1 MEAKATPLLKF
12 IKENQKN
19 QLVIPIYQ
27 RLYSWEKEQCKELWD
42 DIIKIGGNDKMD
54 GHFIGS
60 ILYVLDGITHSDNA
74 LLIIDGQQRLTTI
87 TLLLTALRD
96 HLSDEVKRKEIED
109 HYLINSDKDGD
120 KKFRLILSDSDKD
133 TLLSLIDKDR
143 RKPSEP
149 SSKIVENFKL
159 FEKWVSNTDKLETIF
174 KGLDKLM
181 IVEIALEKG
190 KDDPQL
196 IFESM
201 NLKGIKLTQTDLIR
215 SYIIMETEVEK
226 REGFY
231 NKYWRA
237 MEEKF
242 KQNAMEEKFKQ
253 NAMEEKFKQNKELFD
268 RFVRHYLTIKT
279 REIPNNNE
287 VYVALKDYRQK
298 EGIGIEDLLKD
309 LQKYC
314 EYFCQIVFK
323 KEENKDLN
331 KALGFLVDLK
341 MDVIYPLLL
350 ELYSDYRDGVL
361 SEDDFRSSIA
371 LIESYICRRKVCG
384 IPSNGLNKFFA
395 SFVRYI
401 QKDEYFKSLK
411 AHFGL
416 SGNNQR
422 FPDDDEFKE
431 KFIRKDFYKFE
442 LIKYFFDRMENFGRQ
457 ERVYTR
463 EYTIEH
469 IMSQKLTEEWEKDLG
484 QDHERIHTQYLH
496 TIGNLTLTGYN
507 SEYSNKSFQ
516 EKRDM
521 EKGFKNSPLRLNQ
534 GLKDSFGEEEI
545 KKRAN
550 DLADLALK
558 IWTYPK
564 LDAETLEKYKPKKD
578 KKAETLEKYKPK
590 KDKKAETLEK
600 YKPKKENKPK
610 KEKKVYDLS
619 SYKFGSHS
627 RELFD
632 TLRREIKALD
642 ERIAESF
649 MKAYITYRFDT
660 IFMSIVPSKNG
671 LTLMLKIKF
680 SELQDEIKEKLEIR
694 DVSNIGHACIGDIEI
709 KLETKENIP
718 YCLGLIKQVLE
729 KQMGSRN
736 RQ

>member
-1 MEAKATPLLKF
+1 MEADVITLLNF
-12 IKENQKN
+12 IKDNQKN

-27 RLYSWEKEQCKELWD
+27 RLYSWEKEQCKQLWD
-42 DIIKIGGNDKMD
+42 DIIKVGGNDKMD

-96 HLSDEVKRKEIED
+96 HLNDEDEFLKKFSRQNIQN

-120 KKFRLILSDSDKD
+120 KKFRLILSESDKD
-133 TLLSLIDKDR
+133 TLLSLIDENR

-159 FEKWVSNTDKLETIF
+159 FEEWIGENTDKLETIF
-174 KGLDKLM
+174 KGLEKLM
-181 IVEIALEKG
+181 IVEIALEKE

-201 NLKGIKLTQTDLIR
+201 NSKGIELTQTDLIR
-215 SYIIMETEVEK
+215 NYVIMETEIEK
-226 REGFY
+226 QEGFY

-237 MEEKF
+237 MEE
-242 KQNAMEEKFKQ
+242 E
-253 NAMEEKFKQNKELFD
+253 FKQNKKWFD

-279 REIPNNNE
+279 REIPNINK
-287 VYVALKDYRQK
+287 VYVVLKDYQQK

-314 EYFCQIVFK
+314 GYFCRIVFK
-323 KEENKDLN
+323 KEADKDLN
-331 KALGFLVDLK
+331 KDLGFLVDLE

-350 ELYSDYRDGVL
+350 ELYSDYSDKVL
-361 SEDDFRSSIA
+361 SKDDFRRSID
-371 LIESYICRRKVCG
+371 LIESYICRRAVCG
-384 IPSNGLNKFFA
+384 LGTNSLNKVFP
-395 SFVRYI
+395 SFTKHI

-411 AHFGL
+411 AHFGSL
-416 SGNNQR
+416 TEKQR
-422 FPDDDEFKE
+422 FPNNDEFKDC
-431 KFIRKDFYKFE
+431 FITIDFYRFK
-442 LIKYFFDRMENFGRQ
+442 KNRYFFERLENFDRE
-457 ERVYTR
+457 ERVYTH

-469 IMSQKLTEEWEKDLG
+469 IMPQTLTEEWERDLG
-484 QDHERIHTQYLH
+484 ENFQEIHDKYLH

-507 SEYSNKSFQ
+507 REYSNKFFQ
-516 EKRDM
+516 EKQGM

-534 GLKDSFGEEEI
+534 SLRDLESFGEEEI

-558 IWTYPK
+558 IWTYPN
-564 LDAETLEKYKPKKD
+564 LDAETLEKY
-578 KKAETLEKYKPK
+578 
-590 KDKKAETLEK
+590 
-600 YKPKKENKPK
+600 KPK

-619 SYKFGSHS
+619 SYKFSSHS

-632 TLRREIKALD
+632 ILSKEIKALD
-642 ERIAESF
+642 EKIVENF
-649 MKAYITYRFDT
+649 NQDYISYKF
-660 IFMSIVPSKNG
+660 SKNFVDIVVQ
-671 LTLMLKIKF
+671 TKDLKLYLNMKF
-680 SELQDEIKEKLEIR
+680 NELQDEKNLAR
-694 DVSNIGHACIGDIEI
+694 DMTNKGHLGNGDIEV
-709 KLETKENIP
+709 KLETKENIS
-718 YCLGLIKQVLE
+718 YCLGLIKQALE
-729 KQMGSRN
+729 KQMGGRN

>member
-1 MEAKATPLLKF
+1 MSLIDRGDYSIYGVKKVKSASSFIKMHAVKSAKSRSAIMDAEATTLLKF
-12 IKENQKN
+12 IKDNQKN

-27 RLYSWEKEQCKELWD
+27 RLYSWEKEQCKQLWD

-60 ILYVLDGITHSDNA
+60 ILYVLDGITHSNNV

-96 HLSDEVKRKEIED
+96 HWSDKRKEIED

-120 KKFRLILSDSDKD
+120 KKFRLILSESDKD

-159 FEKWVSNTDKLETIF
+159 FEEWVSNTDKLETIF
-174 KGLDKLM
+174 KGLEKLM

-190 KDDPQL
+190 KDEPQL

-201 NLKGIKLTQTDLIR
+201 NSKGMELTQTDLIR
-215 SYIIMETEVEK
+215 NYIIMETEDEK
-226 REGFY
+226 QEGFY

-242 KQNAMEEKFKQ
+242 KQDEK
-253 NAMEEKFKQNKELFD
+253 LFD

-279 REIPNNNE
+279 REIPNINK

-314 EYFCQIVFK
+314 GYFCQIAFK
-323 KEENKDLN
+323 KETDKETDKDLN
-331 KALGFLVDLK
+331 KALGFLVDLE
-341 MDVIYPLLL
+341 MDVVYPLLL
-350 ELYSDYRDGVL
+350 ELYSDYSDGVL
-361 SEDDFRSSIA
+361 SKDDFRCSIA
-371 LIESYICRRKVCG
+371 LIESYICRRAVCG
-384 IPSNGLNKFFA
+384 LGTNSLNKVFP
-395 SFVRYI
+395 SFTKHI
-401 QKDEYFKSLK
+401 QKDEYFKSLE
-411 AHFGL
+411 AHFSYL
-416 SGNNQR
+416 TEKQR
-422 FPDDDEFKE
+422 FPNNDEFRNL
-431 KFIRKDFYKFE
+431 FITIDFYKFKKRE
-442 LIKYFFDRMENFGRQ
+442 YFFERLENFDRE
-457 ERVYTR
+457 ERVYTH

-469 IMSQKLTEEWEKDLG
+469 IMPQTLTEEWEKDLG
-484 QDHERIHTQYLH
+484 ENFKEIHDKYLH
-496 TIGNLTLTGYN
+496 TIGNLTKTGYN
-507 SEYSNKSFQ
+507 DKYSNKSFQ
-516 EKRDM
+516 EKKGM
-521 EKGFKNSPLRLNQ
+521 EKDFKNSPLRLNQ
-534 GLKDSFGEEEI
+534 GLRDLESFGEEEI

-578 KKAETLEKYKPK
+578 KK
-590 KDKKAETLEK
+590 
-600 YKPKKENKPK
+600 
-610 KEKKVYDLS
+610 EKKVYDLN
-619 SYKFGSHS
+619 SYKFSSHS

-632 TLRREIKALD
+632 ILSKEIKALD
-642 ERIAESF
+642 EKIVENF
-649 MKAYITYRFDT
+649 NQDYISYKF
-660 IFMSIVPSKNG
+660 SKNFVDIVAQ
-671 LTLMLKIKF
+671 TKDLKLYLNMKF
-680 SELQDEIKEKLEIR
+680 NELQDEKNLAR
-694 DVSNIGHACIGDIEI
+694 DMTNKGHLGNGDIEV

-718 YCLGLIKQVLE
+718 YCLGLIKQALE
-729 KQMGSRN
+729 KQMGGRN